1 LGIAHPNDLHRGRA
15 VLIVDDDEVVRLGL
29 KIALERE
36 GYVVTMAADGKEAL
50 DLLRLQRFD
59 TVLSDIEMPHMTG
72 LELLREAKSVAPEVP
87 FVMITARANMNYT
100 IEALRLGAVNFVR
113 KPFSTN
119 EIVQVVMKAVWL
131 AVDESLRR
139 EILGFLCESKS
150 LAVPS
155 RLRYVKGLVYFLA
168 QNLPPSVAHDPT
180 ETHKIQL
187 ALDEAITN
195 AHEHGNME
203 FKGSDRNLDDYP
215 GRLMAREEEAP
226 FRDRMIRVASEVTP
240 EQVRYTVRDEG
251 AGFDHG
257 NLPDPN
263 DADGLFELHDRSILL
278 IRLSMDEVTFSP
290 KGNEITMIKRSPA
303 ATEA

>member
-1 LGIAHPNDLHRGRA
+1 LDTTQSNDLHHGRA

-36 GYVVTMAADGKEAL
+36 GYVVTMAPNGREAL
-50 DLLRLQRFD
+50 ELLRRQPFD

-72 LELLREAKSVAPEVP
+72 LELLGEAKALAPEVP
-87 FVMITARANMNYT
+87 FVMITGRANMNYT

-139 EILGFLCESKS
+139 EIQGFLSESKT
-150 LAVPS
+150 LAAPS

-168 QNLPPSVAHDPT
+168 QNLPPAVAHDPT
-180 ETHKIQL
+180 EAHKIQL

-195 AHEHGNME
+195 
-203 FKGSDRNLDDYP
+203 P
-215 GRLMAREEEAP
+215 GQLLARETEAP
-226 FRDRMIRVASEVTP
+226 YRDRLVRVTSRISPQEVS
-240 EQVRYTVRDEG
+240 YTVCDEG
-251 AGFDHG
+251 PGFDHG
-257 NLPDPN
+257 NLPDPT
-263 DADGLFELHDRSILL
+263 DAEGLFELHGRGILL
-278 IRLSMDEVTFSP
+278 IRLSMDEVSFNE
-290 KGNEITMIKRSPA
+290 KGNEITMTKRSPA
-303 ATEA
+303 ANGA